1 MRNAKLIVISG
12 GPGAGK
18 TSLIEELTRR
28 GVRCVPEVARVLIQ
42 EQVRDGGEAL
52 PWKDRE
58 RYCRMMLERSV
69 ASYCEFAE
77 TETITFF
84 DRGIPDTLCYAR
96 LVGLPMEEEIMAAC
110 LNYRYE
116 RRAFLAPPWREI
128 YRTDGERWQT
138 YEEAVETYGVM
149 VRAYEDC
156 GYEVVDIPRAT
167 PAERADFV
175 LSATIQ
181 AILL

>member
-1 MRNAKLIVISG
+1 
-12 GPGAGK
+12 
-18 TSLIEELTRR
+18 
-28 GVRCVPEVARVLIQ
+28 
-42 EQVRDGGEAL
+42 
-52 PWKDRE
+52 
-58 RYCRMMLERSV
+58 
-69 ASYCEFAE
+69 
-77 TETITFF
+77 
-84 DRGIPDTLCYAR
+84 
-96 LVGLPMEEEIMAAC
+96 MEEEIMAAC

-128 YRTDGERWQT
+128 YRTDDERWQT